1 MENIRYYIPRFFK
14 PQELLPPEMYDPSK
28 PDEIN
33 LIVMDHRILWTIDML
48 AQSPELNRPV
58 GKDHCPI
65 ICNNYATGG
74 PFSQR
79 GFRSKIDPLTPRSQ
93 HYFGR
98 AIDIDIWG
106 MLAIIFRDMVRAGK
120 FKHELQ
126 YITRIE
132 DTKGGQPITWIHLD
146 VGAWPGQEINFMAI

>member
-14 PQELLPPEMYDPSK
+14 PHELLPPEMYDPSK
-28 PDEIN
+28 PDEVN

-48 AQSPELNRPV
+48 AQSPELNRPA
-58 GKDHCPI
+58 GKNHCPI
-65 ICNNYATGG
+65 ICNNYASGG

-79 GFRSKIDPLTPRSQ
+79 GFRSKIDPRTPRSQ

-106 MLAIIFRDMVRAGK
+106 ITAIIFRDRVRAGG
-120 FKHELQ
+120 FKRELQ

-132 DTKGGQPITWIHLD
+132 DTKDGQPITWIHLD
-146 VGAWPGQEINFMAI
+146 VGAWPGQKIYFMAI